1 MKIVLPG
8 GSGQVGTML
17 ARSFHNQGHEVVVL
31 SREPQVRPWR
41 HVPWDAVSLGAW
53 ASEFEGADV
62 VINLAG
68 RSVNCRYT
76 PANRTAIIESRVRST
91 AVVGKAIER
100 AQRPPKLW
108 LQSSTA
114 TIYAHRFDADN
125 DEATGIIG
133 GNEPDAPAK
142 WGFSIEVARSW
153 EATAQ
158 SFQLPETRL
167 VLLRSAIVLS
177 PDPGGIFAML
187 RLMTRLGLGG
197 PIAGGKQ
204 YISWVHEY
212 DFISAIE
219 WLIEHPELDGVVN
232 IAAPQSL
239 PQRDF
244 MRILRKAFH
253 QPIGLFAT
261 AWMAEI
267 GAALIGSETEL
278 LFKSRRVAPAR
289 LLASGFKFRYPD
301 WQAAALELAERS

>member
-8 GSGQVGTML
+8 GSGQVGTLL
-17 ARSFHNQGHEVVVL
+17 ARHFHEQGHEVVVL
-31 SREPQVRPWR
+31 SRDPQPTAWR
-41 HVPWDAVSLGAW
+41 QLAWDAVSLGPW
-53 ASEFEGADV
+53 ASEFEAADV

-76 PANRTAIIESRVRST
+76 PANRNAIMQSRVRST
-91 AVVGKAIER
+91 AVVGKAIQR
-100 AQRPPKLW
+100 AQRPPKVW
-108 LQSSTA
+108 LQASTA

-125 DEATGIIG
+125 DEATGLIG

-142 WGFSIEVARSW
+142 WRFSIEVARAW
-153 EATAQ
+153 EETAQ
-158 SFQLPETRL
+158 SFKLPATRL

-212 DFISAIE
+212 DFIRAIA

-232 IAAPQSL
+232 IAAPQPL

-244 MRILRKAFH
+244 MRMLRKAFH

-289 LLASGFKFRYPD
+289 LLASGFEFRYPD
-301 WQAAALELAERS
+301 WQSAAQDLAQRS

>member
-1 MKIVLPG
+1 MKIVLAG
-8 GSGQVGTML
+8 GSGQVGTLL
-17 ARSFHNQGHEVVVL
+17 ARNFHNEGHEVVVL
-31 SREPQVRPWR
+31 SRKPQATPWR
-41 HVPWDAVSLGAW
+41 QLAWDAVSLGAW
-53 ASEFEGADV
+53 ASEFEDADV

-76 PANRTAIIESRVRST
+76 PANRHAIIESRVRST

-108 LQSSTA
+108 LQLSTA

-125 DEATGIIG
+125 DEANGIIG

-158 SFQLPETRL
+158 SFQLTNTRL
-167 VLLRSAIVLS
+167 VLLRSAIILS

-212 DFISAIE
+212 DFIRVIN

-232 IAAPQSL
+232 IAAPQTL

-244 MRILRKAFH
+244 MRILRRAFK

-261 AWMAEI
+261 KWMAEI

-289 LLASGFKFRYPD
+289 LLASGFDFLYPD
-301 WQAAALELAERS
+301 WQAAAHELAERS